1 MRMTTAAIV
10 TGLGLGVLA
19 GCSAGETPLNAA
31 QIEQQYGLA
40 GAYADSVSTSAGRLD
55 GTLVPITLANGQ
67 PAHLFIPLQRSS
79 DVETVYLRDA
89 QGLHPVRLETN
100 ARREEMTRAPA
111 IAATRPARDVSKPRS
126 WEREVLIVAG
136 SAGAGAAI
144 GGIAAG
150 KKGAGVGAAAGG
162 AGGLLYD
169 LLTRRK
175 R

>member
-1 MRMTTAAIV
+1 MRMTTAAIL

-19 GCSAGETPLNAA
+19 GCSRVETPLSAA

-40 GAYADSVSTSAGRLD
+40 GAYADTLATSAGQLD

-67 PAHLFIPLQRSS
+67 AAHLFIPLQQSK
-79 DVETVYLRDA
+79 DVETIYLRDA
-89 QGLHPVRLETN
+89 QGLHPVRLESN
-100 ARREEMTRAPA
+100 ARREDMAHAPA
-111 IAATRPARDVSKPRS
+111 IATTRPAREIAKPRS

-144 GGIAAG
+144 GGLAAG

-162 AGGLLYD
+162 AGGLIYD

-175 R
+175 K